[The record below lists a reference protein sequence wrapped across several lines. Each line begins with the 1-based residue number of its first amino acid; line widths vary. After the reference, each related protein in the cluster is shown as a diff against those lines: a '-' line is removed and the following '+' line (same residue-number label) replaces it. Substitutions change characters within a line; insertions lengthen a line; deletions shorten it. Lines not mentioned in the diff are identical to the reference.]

1 MIPPLVFAAG
11 LILIILFFAAD
22 HTQVDLEPQMAAGL
36 VFLVVMG
43 TLTVGLYVY
52 FGAKE
57 ASGVGE
63 GTAYADDENF
73 GVARKSSVKSVSS
86 IATVSSVGSFKM
98 EYPSKAIERVPEEG
112 VFAVP

>member
-1 MIPPLVFAAG
+1 
-11 LILIILFFAAD
+11 
-22 HTQVDLEPQMAAGL
+22 MAAGL

-63 GTAYADDENF
+63 GTAYADNADYSTQ
-73 GVARKSSVKSVSS
+73 GA
-86 IATVSSVGSFKM
+86 
-98 EYPSKAIERVPEEG
+98 
-112 VFAVP
+112 